1 MINHVAITS
10 NLDMY
15 MFTKE
20 PKRFFEGIVDKF
32 CLFFSSIKAVSLQ
45 LGRGEAK

>member
-1 MINHVAITS
+1 MINHMAITS

-20 PKRFFEGIVDKF
+20 PKKIVEGIVDKF
-32 CLFFSSIKAVSLQ
+32 CLFFSYIKAVNLQ